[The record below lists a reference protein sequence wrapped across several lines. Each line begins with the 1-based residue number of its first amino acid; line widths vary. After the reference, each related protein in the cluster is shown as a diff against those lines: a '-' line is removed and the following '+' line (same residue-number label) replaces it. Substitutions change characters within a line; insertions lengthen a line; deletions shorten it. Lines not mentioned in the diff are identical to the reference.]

1 MLLSPKVKIN
11 KSFRRSKQRGFLL
24 LDVLSACA
32 LIALISLSAF
42 TAHEHFNTSL
52 KITKVRTAAE
62 ILAQDLRSLQR
73 TAIFQ
78 CNEKIATIKP
88 YLTSG
93 YTIQHGTTLKKAIN
107 FKDVGCDG
115 VYFSKSIKTERF
127 SASGTPAYTGD
138 YELRHTSLPNFS
150 CTLSVQPVTGRV
162 IINEGE

>member
-1 MLLSPKVKIN
+1 M
-11 KSFRRSKQRGFLL
+11 

-32 LIALISLSAF
+32 LIALIFLSAF

-52 KITKVRTAAE
+52 KINKVRTAAE

-78 CNEKIATIKP
+78 CNDKIATIKP
-88 YLTSG
+88 NLTLG
-93 YTIQHGTTLKKAIN
+93 YTIQHGTAVKKAIN
-107 FKDVGCDG
+107 FKDVGCEG

-138 YELRHTSLPNFS
+138 YELRHTNLPNFS